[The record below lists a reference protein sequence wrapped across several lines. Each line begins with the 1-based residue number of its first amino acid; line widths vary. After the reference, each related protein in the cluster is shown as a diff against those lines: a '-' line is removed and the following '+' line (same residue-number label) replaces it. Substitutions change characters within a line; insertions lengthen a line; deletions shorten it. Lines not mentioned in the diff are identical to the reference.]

1 MIKTRHATFAA
12 FAFLATPALSAQE
25 AASSTETEDPKPELP
40 RYEETVEVHGDMP
53 GAPTAALSATRIPV
67 PLLETPV
74 SVSVVPSNLFE
85 TQKAVVM
92 GDALRNAA
100 GVNVGTGFGTF
111 DYFVIRGFDSLST
124 GLVLTDSVA
133 EPESTFYP
141 LYNVRQVEVL
151 KGPGAFLYGSNPLS
165 GAVHLVRKQ
174 PQGRR
179 FADLRAAYGSF
190 ESFEGGLDANAANAD
205 GSLAFRING
214 FYRDADGYRDDK
226 PSTLAAV
233 NPSLSWRPDALTR
246 LALSFEYVR
255 SDFMPDSGLPI
266 VDGAIP
272 DVPRTRSYQSPFD
285 TSEQDIYRARVEFE
299 RQVGSRLTF
308 RDRLYFTDLSWDS
321 DGTLINGAGGP
332 APFTQAARTMTLL
345 DDRQKTFGNQAEAM
359 IQFATGSLKHELLA
373 GFELSRMTDEF
384 TLDVALM
391 PNISVYQPV
400 ETAQPPVP
408 IPPFRQQGD
417 ARSLVFAPYLVDRV
431 AVSDRVH
438 VFAGARLDVLDYDD
452 APSATERNDTR
463 CSPMLG
469 VTFAP
474 RPELSLYASAGTAFA
489 PPSTLVVGPRE
500 PELSGQVELG
510 AKHTFA
516 GGKAFASLAVYH
528 LERNDIAIPDETGV
542 ARQNGDQRSRGL
554 ELELA
559 GDLGAGFYLS
569 AGYALSDSELTRFSE
584 RVVVG
589 FDQQPIFGTVDR
601 SGNTPAFAPTHL
613 FNAWAMKRLPLGL
626 GVAFGAR
633 YVGSQFI
640 AEDNAFELDDY
651 VLLDAAISYQLKAA
665 TLRLNFRNLTD
676 RDYYTRGFGNSSV
689 IPGDSFAVYGSVEL
703 GFGDR

>member
-1 MIKTRHATFAA
+1 
-12 FAFLATPALSAQE
+12 
-25 AASSTETEDPKPELP
+25 
-40 RYEETVEVHGDMP
+40 
-53 GAPTAALSATRIPV
+53 
-67 PLLETPV
+67 
-74 SVSVVPSNLFE
+74 
-85 TQKAVVM
+85 
-92 GDALRNAA
+92 
-100 GVNVGTGFGTF
+100 
-111 DYFVIRGFDSLST
+111 
-124 GLVLTDSVA
+124 
-133 EPESTFYP
+133 
-141 LYNVRQVEVL
+141 
-151 KGPGAFLYGSNPLS
+151 
-165 GAVHLVRKQ
+165 
-174 PQGRR
+174 
-179 FADLRAAYGSF
+179 
-190 ESFEGGLDANAANAD
+190 
-205 GSLAFRING
+205 
-214 FYRDADGYRDDK
+214 
-226 PSTLAAV
+226 
-233 NPSLSWRPDALTR
+233 
-246 LALSFEYVR
+246 
-255 SDFMPDSGLPI
+255 
-266 VDGAIP
+266 
-272 DVPRTRSYQSPFD
+272 
-285 TSEQDIYRARVEFE
+285 
-299 RQVGSRLTF
+299 
-308 RDRLYFTDLSWDS
+308 
-321 DGTLINGAGGP
+321 
-332 APFTQAARTMTLL
+332 
-345 DDRQKTFGNQAEAM
+345 M